1 MSKCIKELY
10 RVTSEPTK
18 QQIKQ
23 AFCICAKRHHPDIGG
38 DTETFKQC
46 IQHKD
51 NFSNNNNPNPVQG
64 INITVSM
71 DTHTYNQLFGKNNNE
86 CIIQ

>member
-1 MSKCIKELY
+1 MSKCVKELY

-23 AFCICAKRHHPDIGG
+23 AFCICAKRHHPDVGG

-46 IQHKD
+46 VKHK
-51 NFSNNNNPNPVQG
+51 PNPVQG
-64 INITVSM
+64 INITVHM
-71 DTHTYNQLFGKNNNE
+71 DTHTYNRFFGRNNNE
-86 CIIQ
+86 CVIQ